1 MVDIPNADSK
11 RRDEEDNHIIFNV
24 EKRRVYIFCTINR
37 DATLE
42 MQSLLD
48 EFEENSIGKENDR
61 PITVV
66 VNTEGGL
73 AFQGLAIYDLM
84 RTSGLKFRT
93 VVLGEVASAGLVIA
107 LAGQERWMHRHA
119 SLKFHATAMQFAEPQ
134 KTLEQ
139 YDEDMQRGW
148 KNVVNKLYDEIT
160 IANSRLAAR
169 QIHKLERQQ
178 SCLTADQALKLGLV
192 HKIIG

>member
-1 MVDIPNADSK
+1 MTDIPNAASQSE
-11 RRDEEDNHIIFNV
+11 EEDNDIIFDL
-24 EKRRVYIFCTINR
+24 ESRRIDIFCKVDRRAALHMQTII
-37 DATLE
+37 
-42 MQSLLD
+42 
-48 EFEENSIGKENDR
+48 EELKNTGKKET
-61 PITVV
+61 PVTVV

-84 RTSGLKFRT
+84 RSSGLKFRT
-93 VVLGEVASAGLVIA
+93 IVLGEVASAGLVIA
-107 LAGQERWMHRHA
+107 LAGKERWMHKHA

-134 KTLEQ
+134 KALEQ
-139 YDEDMQRGW
+139 YDEDVQRGW

-160 IANSRLAAR
+160 IANSRLTAK

-178 SCLTADQALKLGLV
+178 ICLTAEQALELGLV